1 MLDIEPIQTIRH
13 YIKKEISKTKDH
25 ICYGIDK
32 LDNLH
37 YAKGKLAALEAVLQD
52 LKDLQNREDS
62 VDDID
67 QT

>member
-1 MLDIEPIQTIRH
+1 MLDIDTLQSIRH
-13 YIKKEISKTKDH
+13 FIKKEIEKTKDH

-32 LDNLH
+32 LEQLH
-37 YAKGKLAALEAVLQD
+37 YAKGKLAAFEAVLQD